1 MGLDINILR
10 NKIETAGKKE
20 SSDIDLP
27 ADMNEMEYFD
37 DDHMDE
43 DPLEGQNES
52 DVQNLVQA
60 EERKNDSDKSTP
72 NNVDKGDE
80 NKASEKLNTNDSIS
94 DTNQVDGEKATVKKS
109 EPVVIIKYGC
119 KKCTKI
125 LFHRGKIPY
134 TFVQSTL
141 HSQCQTLPS
150 TNN

>member
-1 MGLDINILR
+1 MGSGINILR

-20 SSDIDLP
+20 SSDIDIP
-27 ADMNEMEYFD
+27 ADMNEMEYLD
-37 DDHMDE
+37 DGHMDE

-52 DVQNLVQA
+52 DVQKLVQA

-72 NNVDKGDE
+72 NNMDKGNE
-80 NKASEKLNTNDSIS
+80 NKASEKINTNDSVS

-125 LFHRGKIPY
+125 CY
-134 TFVQSTL
+134 TESGYHT
-141 HSQCQTLPS
+141 HSQCQILHS